1 MNGPLA
7 GLRVVEFSGIGPG
20 PLAGQLL
27 ADLGA
32 DVVTIDRASGAA
44 PDRSDVNRR
53 NKRSV
58 ALDLRRPE
66 GVEAALR
73 LINHADVLIEG
84 FRPGVMERLGLGP
97 EDCRVR
103 HPRLVYGRMTGWG
116 QTGPLAQTAGH
127 DLNYLALTGALGAI
141 GPAEGP
147 PLPPL
152 NLVADFGGGAMFL
165 VFGVLAAL
173 FERSRS
179 GLGQVIDAAMVDG
192 VPAMMGLLYGLLA
205 RGQWSERRGA
215 NLLDG
220 GAPFYACYATLDG
233 RHMALGAIEPPF
245 FADFLVRAGLPAEWS
260 AAQADPARWPAL
272 REAIAEAFA
281 RHTQAHWCRVF
292 DGSDACVAP
301 VLAFSE
307 AATHAHLAARHTL
320 SQEDGVWQAAPAPR
334 LDRTPARR
342 PRPPGALAADTEA
355 ALAEA
360 GATSA
365 DLQRWRQAGALT

>member
-7 GLRVVEFSGIGPG
+7 GLRVVEFSGLGPG

-32 DVVTIDRASGAA
+32 DVVTIDRASCAA
-44 PDRSDVNRR
+44 PDPSNVNRR

-66 GVEAALR
+66 GIEAALR
-73 LINHADVLIEG
+73 LIDHADVLIEG

-97 EDCRVR
+97 EVCRAR

-127 DLNYLALTGALGAI
+127 DLNYLALTGALAAI
-141 GPAEGP
+141 GPADGP

-165 VFGVLAAL
+165 VFGVLSAL

-205 RGQWSERRGA
+205 RGQWSEQRGA

-245 FADFLVRAGLPAEWS
+245 FADFLARAGLPAEWA

-272 REAIAEAFA
+272 RQAIAEVFA
-281 RHTQAHWCRVF
+281 QRTQAHWCGVF

-307 AATHAHLAARHTL
+307 AAAHAHLAARHTL
-320 SQEDGVWQAAPAPR
+320 SQDGGVWQAAPAPR
-334 LDRTPARR
+334 FDRTPARR
-342 PRPPGALAADTEA
+342 PRPAGALGADTEA

-360 GATSA
+360 GATST
-365 DLQRWRQAGALT
+365 DLQRWRQSGALT

>member
-32 DVVTIDRASGAA
+32 DVVTIDRASYPA

-205 RGQWSERRGA
+205 RGQWSERRGS

-220 GAPFYACYATLDG
+220 GAPFYACYATFDG

-245 FADFLVRAGLPAEWS
+245 FADFLLRAGLPAEWS

-307 AATHAHLAARHTL
+307 AAAHAHLAARHTL

-334 LDRTPARR
+334 FDRTPARR
-342 PRPPGALAADTEA
+342 PRPPGALGADTEA
-355 ALAEA
+355 VLAEA
-360 GATSA
+360 GAAPA

>member
-32 DVVTIDRASGAA
+32 DVVTIDRASCAA

-73 LINHADVLIEG
+73 LIDHADVLIEG

-116 QTGPLAQTAGH
+116 QTGPLAHTAGH

-205 RGQWSERRGA
+205 RGQWSERRGS

-245 FADFLVRAGLPAEWS
+245 FADFLLRAGLPAEWS

-307 AATHAHLAARHTL
+307 AAAHA
-320 SQEDGVWQAAPAPR
+320 
-334 LDRTPARR
+334 
-342 PRPPGALAADTEA
+342 
-355 ALAEA
+355 
-360 GATSA
+360 
-365 DLQRWRQAGALT
+365 

>member
-32 DVVTIDRASGAA
+32 DVVTIDRASYPA

-205 RGQWSERRGA
+205 RGQWSERRGS

-220 GAPFYACYATLDG
+220 GAPFYACYATFDG

-245 FADFLVRAGLPAEWS
+245 FADFLLRAGLPAEWS

-307 AATHAHLAARHTL
+307 AAAHAHLAARHTL

-334 LDRTPARR
+334 FDRTPARR
-342 PRPPGALAADTEA
+342 PRPPGALGADTEA